1 MFLISPIVFKF
12 CIIYSFIS
20 TKNLLTTF
28 LLIDIIILDYKI
40 DKNLYKEK
48 SNLEVKKIYAILP
61 M

>member
-1 MFLISPIVFKF
+1 MF

-28 LLIDIIILDYKI
+28 LLIDIIILNYKI